1 MILMYDT
8 WVYKNF
14 INTGYFVIVVIV
26 VWIVLSVL
34 FINFVTKKE

>member
-1 MILMYDT
+1 MYDT

-26 VWIVLSVL
+26 VWIVLFVL